1 MFHDLDTTLEKLLN
15 DAAAPTELVNAG
27 VSFETPDK
35 NYKPQ
40 NPDSAI
46 NLFLYEVKEN
56 RKLRT
61 SEPITEPSGNGFIK
75 RQPALRV
82 DCSYL
87 VTAWMD
93 GITGAS
99 KIQEEHRLLGQAFF
113 WLSRFPIIPDSF
125 FVGGM
130 VGQPFPPPSMV
141 AQWDAAKNQGEFWNS
156 LGIPP
161 RPYFNLIVTIAMDLE
176 QLSQEYIVTNTITG
190 YQQTSRM
197 NTNEERYQIGGHVL
211 DSGLNP
217 APGAWVRV
225 ETASGEPLQTTETNE
240 LGRFTFSDLRAG
252 RYRLRARA
260 VGLGEKE
267 RPDVDIPSNTGEYDL
282 IFP

>member
-1 MFHDLDTTLEKLLN
+1 MFHDLDSTIENILN
-15 DAAAPTELVNAG
+15 DKKAPAELVNAG

-35 NYKPQ
+35 SFKPN
-40 NPDSAI
+40 NPNSAV

-56 RKLRT
+56 LKLRNPG
-61 SEPITEPSGNGFIK
+61 PITVPVTGGFE
-75 RQPALRV
+75 RRMPPLRV

-87 VTAWMD
+87 VTAWKD
-93 GITGAS
+93 AVVN
-99 KIQEEHRLLGQAFF
+99 KVKDEHQLLGQAFF
-113 WLSRFPIIPDSF
+113 WLSRFPTIPSSYF
-125 FVGGM
+125 SGSM
-130 VGQPFPPPSMV
+130 VGQPFPPPTMV
-141 AQWDAAKNQGEFWNS
+141 AQWDGAKNNGEFWNA
-156 LGIPP
+156 LNIRP
-161 RPYFNLIVTIAMDLE
+161 RPYFTLIVTIAMDLE
-176 QLSQEYIVTNTITG
+176 LLSQEYIVTNTITG
-190 YQQTSRM
+190 YRQTPLM
-197 NTNEERYQIGGHVL
+197 NTQEERYQIGGHVL

-260 VGLGEKE
+260 VGLGEVE